1 MPRIELKNV
10 SKIYFN
16 NSVVLYALKDITLTI
31 EDSDFLYIVGPS
43 LCGKTTLLNV
53 IAGLTRIES
62 GKLLV
67 DDMPVKGPGTIRF

>member
-31 EDSDFLYIVGPS
+31 EDGDFLYIVGPS

-62 GKLLV
+62 GEILV
-67 DDMPVKGPGTIRF
+67 DYMPVKGPGTIRF